1 MRLSAIPKLNLAF
14 WTLAAIDAFA
24 VLVMA
29 GLFFADNNQG
39 QHDGS
44 RSMGLTLFLALPTL
58 ALGAAIL
65 LFVFGRFFVL
75 RVLALLIAAGPALI
89 LGGIQASNYFEAHEA
104 EQRALGRGYFADRTM
119 DALAEAV
126 TRADVPT
133 LEKLSRGI
141 DLNTSGEKGVTLLWL
156 AVTLESDEARLR
168 IVTALLQLGAKPK
181 RAHNSSAISE
191 VSPALLGALMKKDDA
206 VVKALLDA
214 GADPNALDNS
224 GAPLIFGASSAM
236 TPTSMQLLAAR
247 NVNFDALWGSTPLS
261 VWLAMDKRWDLLSL
275 LIERGV
281 DVSKTYSELD
291 KRTAASFVDAEI
303 NARAATSAPD
313 AALLSLRSQLSAKP
327 AAR

>member
-75 RVLALLIAAGPALI
+75 RVLALLIAASPALI
-89 LGGIQASNYFEAHEA
+89 LGGIQASKYFEAYEA
-104 EQRALGRGYFADRTM
+104 GQRALGRGYFADRTM

-133 LEKLSRGI
+133 LEKLSR
-141 DLNTSGEKGVTLLWL
+141 
-156 AVTLESDEARLR
+156 
-168 IVTALLQLGAKPK
+168 
-181 RAHNSSAISE
+181 
-191 VSPALLGALMKKDDA
+191 
-206 VVKALLDA
+206 
-214 GADPNALDNS
+214 
-224 GAPLIFGASSAM
+224 
-236 TPTSMQLLAAR
+236 
-247 NVNFDALWGSTPLS
+247 
-261 VWLAMDKRWDLLSL
+261 
-275 LIERGV
+275 
-281 DVSKTYSELD
+281 
-291 KRTAASFVDAEI
+291 
-303 NARAATSAPD
+303 
-313 AALLSLRSQLSAKP
+313 
-327 AAR
+327 